1 MIKRLLSRLYWWAHR
16 HTERRRMRK
25 RLSTLER
32 RLEAHDMDMVAM
44 EHYPQ
49 PVQTKMRAYR
59 ERLVE
64 QVETARR
71 FV

>member
-1 MIKRLLSRLYWWAHR
+1 MIRRLLSRLYWWAHR
-16 HTERRRMRK
+16 IAERRRMRK
-25 RLSTLER
+25 RLAELER
-32 RLEAHDMDMVAM
+32 RLANHDMDMVAM

-49 PVQTKMRAYR
+49 PVQAKMRAYR
-59 ERLVE
+59 ERLAE